1 MKAWRNTKVKQRTF
15 DVGDLVLLRSPR
27 IEGYG
32 KLESKWTESYAVTEK
47 SRLGHTTSQT
57 HRVECWSI
65 HGMWTTFIIF
75 TFKQVVERKGLMN
88 YKRAFIIKHII
99 ANLLFD
105 AHILFLIGET
115 RKGVRF
121 LMRHTLCILKP

>member
-47 SRLGHTTSQT
+47 SRLGRGIPPLRLT
-57 HRVECWSI
+57 
-65 HGMWTTFIIF
+65 G
-75 TFKQVVERKGLMN
+75 
-88 YKRAFIIKHII
+88 
-99 ANLLFD
+99 
-105 AHILFLIGET
+105 
-115 RKGVRF
+115 
-121 LMRHTLCILKP
+121 